1 MLSFELKGGV
11 DAVRRL
17 VEAVHIFTLAESLGG
32 VESLVAHPATMTH
45 AGMGA
50 EARGAAGITDSLL
63 RLSVGLEAEADLIAD
78 LKRGLVAAAGRPA
91 RRAHDMQSER
101 DDIGAQLAGAI
112 VGTAADAILA
122 TDRQGIIRFWNPGA
136 DRIFGF
142 TQEEAVGASLDLII
156 PERLRQRHWQGYQRV
171 IATGTTRYGTG
182 DVLAVPALTKDGRQ
196 ISVEFTI
203 LLLRD
208 AGREITG
215 MAAILRDVTARFE
228 ETRRLKRELAKVSG
242 S

>member
-1 MLSFELKGGV
+1 
-11 DAVRRL
+11 
-17 VEAVHIFTLAESLGG
+17 
-32 VESLVAHPATMTH
+32 
-45 AGMGA
+45 
-50 EARGAAGITDSLL
+50 
-63 RLSVGLEAEADLIAD
+63 
-78 LKRGLVAAAGRPA
+78 
-91 RRAHDMQSER
+91 MQSER

-171 IATGTTRYGTG
+171 IATGATRYGTG

-208 AGREITG
+208 ASRQITG

>member
-1 MLSFELKGGV
+1 MK
-11 DAVRRL
+11 
-17 VEAVHIFTLAESLGG
+17 
-32 VESLVAHPATMTH
+32 
-45 AGMGA
+45 
-50 EARGAAGITDSLL
+50 
-63 RLSVGLEAEADLIAD
+63 
-78 LKRGLVAAAGRPA
+78 
-91 RRAHDMQSER
+91 SER

-208 AGREITG
+208 ASRELTG
-215 MAAILRDVTARFE
+215 MAAILRNVTARFE
-228 ETRRLKRELAKVSG
+228 ETRRLKRELAKMSG

>member
-1 MLSFELKGGV
+1 
-11 DAVRRL
+11 
-17 VEAVHIFTLAESLGG
+17 
-32 VESLVAHPATMTH
+32 
-45 AGMGA
+45 
-50 EARGAAGITDSLL
+50 
-63 RLSVGLEAEADLIAD
+63 
-78 LKRGLVAAAGRPA
+78 
-91 RRAHDMQSER
+91 MQSER

-156 PERLRQRHWQGYQRV
+156 PERLRQRHWLGYRRV
-171 IATGTTRYGTG
+171 IATGATRYGTG

-208 AGREITG
+208 SSRQITG

-228 ETRRLKRELAKVSG
+228 ETRRLKRELAKARG

>member
-1 MLSFELKGGV
+1 MK
-11 DAVRRL
+11 
-17 VEAVHIFTLAESLGG
+17 
-32 VESLVAHPATMTH
+32 
-45 AGMGA
+45 
-50 EARGAAGITDSLL
+50 
-63 RLSVGLEAEADLIAD
+63 
-78 LKRGLVAAAGRPA
+78 
-91 RRAHDMQSER
+91 SER

-208 AGREITG
+208 ASREITG
-215 MAAILRDVTARFE
+215 MAAILRNVTARFE
-228 ETRRLKRELAKVSG
+228 ETRRLKRELAKMSG

>member
-1 MLSFELKGGV
+1 MK
-11 DAVRRL
+11 
-17 VEAVHIFTLAESLGG
+17 
-32 VESLVAHPATMTH
+32 
-45 AGMGA
+45 
-50 EARGAAGITDSLL
+50 
-63 RLSVGLEAEADLIAD
+63 
-78 LKRGLVAAAGRPA
+78 
-91 RRAHDMQSER
+91 SER

-171 IATGTTRYGTG
+171 IATGATRYGTG

>member
-1 MLSFELKGGV
+1 
-11 DAVRRL
+11 
-17 VEAVHIFTLAESLGG
+17 
-32 VESLVAHPATMTH
+32 
-45 AGMGA
+45 
-50 EARGAAGITDSLL
+50 
-63 RLSVGLEAEADLIAD
+63 
-78 LKRGLVAAAGRPA
+78 
-91 RRAHDMQSER
+91 MQSER
-101 DDIGAQLAGAI
+101 DDIGAQLASAI

-142 TQEEAVGASLDLII
+142 TREEAVGASLDLII

-171 IATGTTRYGTG
+171 MATGATRYGTG

-228 ETRRLKRELAKVSG
+228 ETQRLKRELAKVSR